1 MDKNWTRNHK
11 WPGTHNAKL
20 STVRNSDFTNFRTL
34 IANLMSRDNRQF
46 GKLAKAYVEKIV
58 LFTGRAVDLNLLMV
72 ATWKLTDKATNDKD
86 REISSAIVRQLSTF
100 SGPALII

>member
-1 MDKNWTRNHK
+1 
-11 WPGTHNAKL
+11 
-20 STVRNSDFTNFRTL
+20 
-34 IANLMSRDNRQF
+34 MSRDNRQF

-100 SGPALII
+100 SGPALIISSKSPQSTFTKWDKVQFLTCF

>member
-1 MDKNWTRNHK
+1 
-11 WPGTHNAKL
+11 
-20 STVRNSDFTNFRTL
+20 
-34 IANLMSRDNRQF
+34 MSRDNRQF

-58 LFTGRAVDLNLLMV
+58 LFTGRAVDLNLLMI